1 MLSHKKSDNYCEEGF
16 SPILQTGKP
25 RPLVI
30 SGHLAS
36 TVLVNRDAESAR
48 AEVESNIGILLGNRK
63 ALGIAD
69 LINFNLCVK
78 SSVTTPCLV
87 PTPIST

>member
-1 MLSHKKSDNYCEEGF
+1 M
-16 SPILQTGKP
+16 GKP
-25 RPLVI
+25 RPLVT

-48 AEVESNIGILLGNRK
+48 AEAESNIGMLLGNRK

-69 LINFNLCVK
+69 LINFNFCVE
-78 SSVTTPCLV
+78 SNVTTPFLV
-87 PTPIST
+87 PTPISA